1 MEEGAVILTGMAID
15 RVEQALQVLNSTPA
29 RSDRR
34 TRLVKD
40 YDAPQVSETVVR
52 AILSYVD
59 YVNRFVWRK
68 G

>member
-1 MEEGAVILTGMAID
+1 MTGMEIG
-15 RVEQALQVLNSTPA
+15 RVEQAIQVLRSAPA
-29 RSDRR
+29 RAGRK

-68 G
+68 S

>member
-1 MEEGAVILTGMAID
+1 MILTGMAIE
-15 RVEQALQVLNSTPA
+15 RVEQALQVLRSTPGGPG
-29 RSDRR
+29 RR

-52 AILSYVD
+52 AIHSYVD
-59 YVNRFVWRK
+59 YVDRFVWRK